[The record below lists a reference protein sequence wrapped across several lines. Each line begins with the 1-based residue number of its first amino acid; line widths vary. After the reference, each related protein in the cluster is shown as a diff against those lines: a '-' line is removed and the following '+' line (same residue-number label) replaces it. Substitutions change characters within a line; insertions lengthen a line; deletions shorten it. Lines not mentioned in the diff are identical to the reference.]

1 MKKLSAGLLVSAA
14 MFSLS
19 AQELEVNVGSG
30 TASYTTA
37 QLELINGGTVTEIRK
52 TGAGT
57 LHSSGIAG
65 FVGIIRVSGG
75 VLKVSDATGLGT
87 AAGKTVVE
95 DGATLHFDTLSPN
108 HTIYKSERYEI
119 AGNGFNSSP
128 SQTNGAIRITGATC
142 QLNHLTLTGD
152 TALYSANG
160 FHFYDDGNSSI
171 DMGGKTLRFYS
182 VSSGNVDV
190 EWQLDNI
197 VNPGHIEI
205 HNARY
210 FSPTGVPFPGG
221 EQHEVRLYGRTGVM
235 IKSKAEN
242 KTWSIIRYGTG
253 GAYQSGANGT
263 WNGPV
268 ENRNLESPF
277 SLGVGANNV
286 LTFNGP
292 LKGAGSFLMGNDG
305 GKIVLNGTNTF
316 SGVFEVK
323 SGRFVLGCPE
333 AAAGSIFDR
342 FKFTNLTVSLGLTA
356 KSENWPCGWSTEAFS
371 EVLETCR
378 TKEIK
383 NISVSLHAR
392 EGDSVIVPV
401 DFEGDYTAINIG
413 AVAGGEAKLAAS
425 FDSSTKLSVQSA
437 DPFIVTRQEGS
448 PGCGNLELLSLR
460 KGTLIF
466 DDAGLIDLGTGKLTL
481 GANNSSELSIMYLRN
496 NTVLTRD
503 MTASDGYI
511 ALPECDIAG
520 VGLYVEEGAVVTNRI
535 QFSIGQTA
543 GAGALYVCG
552 GEVFAP
558 YTVNNFAYIGGRGQ
572 ALIDVSSGI
581 YEAAGPLH
589 LGVFASGIGQL
600 RIGGG
605 AFSAPGSALHVG
617 EAGTGTV
624 YHCAGTASL
633 ASLTVCSAANQN
645 SDHSG
650 YGAVTVTGSE
660 AELDVAGTIIVNN
673 RSADSA
679 VGILNISDGA
689 TVKAS
694 NILKSANAGAN
705 ARAFVNVDGGIVKVQ
720 KGDINLFDGVDKV
733 SVYGGGITIDTD
745 GHDVSLQEPLSSP
758 GAGAL
763 ASVSLDASKFKNI
776 VTPPHIVIAG
786 DGEGASAMVVFDSA
800 TRTIKGVVVTSPG
813 SGYTAANTKITAVYK
828 GRVNTS
834 APFSLSV
841 DCTFT
846 LTDEY
851 AGVPVK
857 LTKRGEGKLTLGEGV
872 LPAGA
877 LVSVEGG
884 SVGGEGFAPAQ
895 IDIKIGQEKAP
906 LFDSWPEGAK
916 LSISNLGILG
926 EEPFRCPVL
935 SFASSENAVFPELAA
950 GLEIPEGWKLRL
962 IGKTLRLVRERGFS
976 LLVR

>member
-1 MKKLSAGLLVSAA
+1 M
-14 MFSLS
+14 
-19 AQELEVNVGSG
+19 
-30 TASYTTA
+30 
-37 QLELINGGTVTEIRK
+37 
-52 TGAGT
+52 
-57 LHSSGIAG
+57 
-65 FVGIIRVSGG
+65 
-75 VLKVSDATGLGT
+75 
-87 AAGKTVVE
+87 
-95 DGATLHFDTLSPN
+95 
-108 HTIYKSERYEI
+108 
-119 AGNGFNSSP
+119 
-128 SQTNGAIRITGATC
+128 
-142 QLNHLTLTGD
+142 
-152 TALYSANG
+152 
-160 FHFYDDGNSSI
+160 
-171 DMGGKTLRFYS
+171 
-182 VSSGNVDV
+182 
-190 EWQLDNI
+190 
-197 VNPGHIEI
+197 
-205 HNARY
+205 
-210 FSPTGVPFPGG
+210 
-221 EQHEVRLYGRTGVM
+221 
-235 IKSKAEN
+235 
-242 KTWSIIRYGTG
+242 
-253 GAYQSGANGT
+253 
-263 WNGPV
+263 
-268 ENRNLESPF
+268 
-277 SLGVGANNV
+277 
-286 LTFNGP
+286 
-292 LKGAGSFLMGNDG
+292 
-305 GKIVLNGTNTF
+305 
-316 SGVFEVK
+316 
-323 SGRFVLGCPE
+323 
-333 AAAGSIFDR
+333 
-342 FKFTNLTVSLGLTA
+342 
-356 KSENWPCGWSTEAFS
+356 
-371 EVLETCR
+371 
-378 TKEIK
+378 
-383 NISVSLHAR
+383 
-392 EGDSVIVPV
+392 PV
-401 DFEGDYTAINIG
+401 DFSGDYSAVNIG
-413 AVAGGEAKLAAS
+413 AVAEGEVKCAAR
-425 FDSSTKLSVQSA
+425 FDPSANLSVYSP
-437 DPFIVTRQEGS
+437 DPFTITRQEES
-448 PGCGNLELLSLR
+448 SGCGKLDALNL
-460 KGTLIF
+460 KIGTLIF

-481 GANNSSELSIMYLRN
+481 GANNSSELSIMHLRN

-503 MTASDGYI
+503 MTASGGYI

-558 YTVNNFAYIGGRGQ
+558 YTASNFAYIGGRGQ
-572 ALIDVSSGI
+572 AFIDVSSGI

-589 LGVFASGIGQL
+589 LGVFTSGIGQL

-689 TVKAS
+689 TVKAP

-895 IDIKIGQEKAP
+895 IDIKIGQETAP

-962 IGKTLRLVRERGFS
+962 IGRTLRLVRERGFS

>member
-1 MKKLSAGLLVSAA
+1 
-14 MFSLS
+14 
-19 AQELEVNVGSG
+19 
-30 TASYTTA
+30 
-37 QLELINGGTVTEIRK
+37 
-52 TGAGT
+52 
-57 LHSSGIAG
+57 
-65 FVGIIRVSGG
+65 
-75 VLKVSDATGLGT
+75 
-87 AAGKTVVE
+87 
-95 DGATLHFDTLSPN
+95 
-108 HTIYKSERYEI
+108 
-119 AGNGFNSSP
+119 
-128 SQTNGAIRITGATC
+128 
-142 QLNHLTLTGD
+142 
-152 TALYSANG
+152 
-160 FHFYDDGNSSI
+160 
-171 DMGGKTLRFYS
+171 
-182 VSSGNVDV
+182 
-190 EWQLDNI
+190 
-197 VNPGHIEI
+197 
-205 HNARY
+205 
-210 FSPTGVPFPGG
+210 
-221 EQHEVRLYGRTGVM
+221 
-235 IKSKAEN
+235 
-242 KTWSIIRYGTG
+242 
-253 GAYQSGANGT
+253 
-263 WNGPV
+263 
-268 ENRNLESPF
+268 
-277 SLGVGANNV
+277 
-286 LTFNGP
+286 
-292 LKGAGSFLMGNDG
+292 
-305 GKIVLNGTNTF
+305 
-316 SGVFEVK
+316 
-323 SGRFVLGCPE
+323 
-333 AAAGSIFDR
+333 
-342 FKFTNLTVSLGLTA
+342 
-356 KSENWPCGWSTEAFS
+356 
-371 EVLETCR
+371 
-378 TKEIK
+378 
-383 NISVSLHAR
+383 
-392 EGDSVIVPV
+392 
-401 DFEGDYTAINIG
+401 
-413 AVAGGEAKLAAS
+413 
-425 FDSSTKLSVQSA
+425 
-437 DPFIVTRQEGS
+437 
-448 PGCGNLELLSLR
+448 
-460 KGTLIF
+460 
-466 DDAGLIDLGTGKLTL
+466 
-481 GANNSSELSIMYLRN
+481 
-496 NTVLTRD
+496 
-503 MTASDGYI
+503 
-511 ALPECDIAG
+511 
-520 VGLYVEEGAVVTNRI
+520 
-535 QFSIGQTA
+535 
-543 GAGALYVCG
+543 
-552 GEVFAP
+552 VFAP
-558 YTVNNFAYIGGRGQ
+558 YTASNFAYIGGRGQ
-572 ALIDVSSGI
+572 AFIDVSSGI

-589 LGVFASGIGQL
+589 LGVFTSGIGQL

-689 TVKAS
+689 TVKAP

-895 IDIKIGQEKAP
+895 IDIKIGQETAP
-906 LFDSWPEGAK
+906 LLDSWPEGAK

-950 GLEIPEGWKLRL
+950 GFQEPCL
-962 IGKTLRLVRERGFS
+962 IAQGVNMVRIQLQTLFHLIQ
-976 LLVR
+976 